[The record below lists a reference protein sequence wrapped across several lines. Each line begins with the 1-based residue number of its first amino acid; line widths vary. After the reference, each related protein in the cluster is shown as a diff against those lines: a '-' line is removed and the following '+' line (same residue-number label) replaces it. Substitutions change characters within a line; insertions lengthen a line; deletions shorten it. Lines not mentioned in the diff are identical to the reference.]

1 MSAGCCTQ
9 AAASSDLAAAQNQLQ
24 QLLLDSKLASQWQQN
39 IQEELLQLL
48 PMP

>member
-1 MSAGCCTQ
+1 VTP
-9 AAASSDLAAAQNQLQ
+9 DLAAAQSKLQ
-24 QLLLDSKLASQWQQN
+24 QLLIDSKLVTQWQQN

>member
-1 MSAGCCTQ
+1 MSAVCCTQ
-9 AAASSDLAAAQNQLQ
+9 AAVNNDLAAAQNKLQ
-24 QLLLDSKLASQWQQN
+24 QLLLDSKLVSQWQQN